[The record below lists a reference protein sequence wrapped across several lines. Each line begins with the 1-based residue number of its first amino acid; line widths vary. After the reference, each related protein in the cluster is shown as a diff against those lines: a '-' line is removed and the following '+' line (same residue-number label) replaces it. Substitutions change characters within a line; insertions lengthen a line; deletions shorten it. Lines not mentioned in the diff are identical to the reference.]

1 MPRPYRLMVALFAV
15 LGTLAALDA
24 ALAALGVTP
33 FLTGLRWLRVH
44 AVTLGIFT
52 TSVFGLLPGLAA
64 RRAGRPAP
72 PDDHGRWLLLQ
83 AGLVTLLVGIP
94 LVRPP
99 MIGVGGTLVLAAA
112 LWLVWDVATLGR
124 RADGAAAGVDDGA
137 GDGRRYALAG
147 LAFLAVGALLGTGL
161 WLGWAAP
168 LRVATP
174 KEAHVHAVIWGFASL
189 LLGGWLVDLARQ
201 ARPDAPAAAWRRHGP
216 FALLVAGA
224 GALLAAPWLGH
235 NTLMVAGIAVY
246 AAATAW
252 LAATVLW
259 PLARTGGPGAAHLL
273 TGYLWILVP
282 ATALPFVVLG
292 SAGLPVARVESVGP
306 SILAYGWLL
315 QVLVA
320 VLPPVTVLAG
330 GTAGPPPSPGALG
343 GSWPL
348 WLGVNGCALAL
359 VASIALPAHEARL
372 SAVAFT
378 LLALVL
384 AGLARRLAAQLG

>member
-1 MPRPYRLMVALFAV
+1 MPRPYRFMVALFAV
-15 LGTLAALDA
+15 LGALAALDA
-24 ALAALGVTP
+24 ALAALGITP

-44 AVTLGIFT
+44 LVTIGIFT
-52 TSVFGLLPGLAA
+52 EAVFGVLPGLAA
-64 RRAGRPAP
+64 RRTGRQVP

-112 LWLVWDVATLGR
+112 LWLAWDVWALGR
-124 RADGAAAGVDDGA
+124 PSPGARDGDGGD

-161 WLGWAAP
+161 WLGWAVP
-168 LRVATP
+168 LRIATP

-189 LLGGWLVDLARQ
+189 LLGGWIVDLARQ
-201 ARPDAPAAAWRRHGP
+201 ARPGAPSAGWRRHGP

-224 GALLAAPWLGH
+224 ATLLVAPWLGR
-235 NTLMVAGIAVY
+235 NDLMIAGIVVY

-252 LAATVLW
+252 LATTVLW

-292 SAGLPVARVESVGP
+292 SAGLPAARVESVGP

-320 VLPPVTVLAG
+320 VLPPMTALAG
-330 GTAGPPPSPGALG
+330 GTAGPPGTPSALG
-343 GSWPL
+343 GGWL
-348 WLGVNGCALAL
+348 GWLGVNGCALAL
-359 VASIALPAHEARL
+359 VASIALPAFDARL
-372 SAVAFT
+372 QGVAFG

-384 AGLARRLAAQLG
+384 AGLARRLASQLA

>member
-15 LGTLAALDA
+15 LGALAALDA

-52 TSVFGLLPGLAA
+52 GAVFGLLPGLAA

-99 MIGVGGTLVLAAA
+99 MIGVGGTLVVAAA
-112 LWLVWDVATLGR
+112 LWLAWDARALGR
-124 RADGAAAGVDDGA
+124 RTDGAPTLGGDAA
-137 GDGRRYALAG
+137 GDGQRYALAG

-168 LRVATP
+168 LRIATP
-174 KEAHVHAVIWGFASL
+174 KEAHVHAVVWGFASL
-189 LLGGWLVDLARQ
+189 LLGGWIVDLARW
-201 ARPDAPAAAWRRHGP
+201 AKPAVPSAGWRRHGP

-235 NTLMVAGIAVY
+235 NNPMIAGIVVY
-246 AAATAW
+246 AAGTAW
-252 LAATVLW
+252 LAATALR

-320 VLPPVTVLAG
+320 ILPPATALAG
-330 GTAGPPPSPGALG
+330 GTAGPPGTPSVLG
-343 GSWPL
+343 GTWPG
-348 WLGVNGCALAL
+348 WVGVNGCALAL

-372 SAVAFT
+372 SALAFA
-378 LLALVL
+378 LLAFVL